1 MEGSR
6 TKIRPVTA
14 VVLSLAFAFG
24 TALILIAVFGSK
36 TGRDQSALPAE
47 IEAIQPSRGDKVL
60 SQANIVAD
68 LVAGYGGR
76 LEIDFQPLATANTQE
91 AQPTGQVTGAT
102 GGAATPTTPPPT
114 DLDPNAVRFDAGS
127 NILSFQPRPGADLE
141 RFSVGRH
148 FVKVI
153 YWKLT
158 EGEANSF
165 SYTWY
170 FDVTA

>member
-1 MEGSR
+1 MAVKGSR
-6 TKIRPVTA
+6 GQIRPAAA
-14 VVLSLAFAFG
+14 VVLSLAFAVG

-36 TGRDQSALPAE
+36 TGRDQSELPAE

-76 LEIDFQPLATANTQE
+76 LEVDFQPLPTVNTRE
-91 AQPTGQVTGAT
+91 AEPTGSQTAT
-102 GGAATPTTPPPT
+102 TLPRA
-114 DLDPNAVRFDAGS
+114 LDPNAVRFDAGT
-127 NILSFQPRPGADLE
+127 NILSFQPRPGAGLE
-141 RFSVGRH
+141 RFPVGRH
-148 FVKVI
+148 FVKVV